1 MVSQPTEHLHAD
13 EALLRLPGRRIA
25 SDPEVGQALDRI
37 DAGATFRHSGQ
48 LRRLL
53 RYLVTHAQ
61 AGEANALR
69 EIAVGVAA
77 LGRDAATFDPK
88 QDPIVRTEARRL
100 RAKLAAYYDREGR
113 EDPIQIELPKG
124 SYVPL
129 IRRALPPGAIDAASI
144 AVLPFANFTGDEAQ
158 GAFCDAL
165 TDELIDALA
174 RIEGLRVVA
183 RTSAFRFKG
192 ASEDVRTIAN
202 ALHVSTLLEGSVQR
216 SGERIRVLAQLV
228 LGSDGRH
235 IWSQAF
241 EANRSALPDVQQAL
255 ADDIVA
261 SLVRTGVL
269 PSNLPEGQARPP
281 RGTRDPDARDRYDR
295 ALAILRTLDATRFPR
310 ARDLLA
316 EAIARDPGFARA
328 HHLLALDLTNRVAV
342 CALSA
347 QDAMPAAT
355 AHLERALALDPDFAQ
370 ARALLAWIAG
380 VYQHDWDRAFRHVAR
395 AVRDAPG
402 NSAVRNTSGN
412 LHALFGR
419 FAEAEAELALARELD
434 PLHLTPR
441 YNAALAAFYAGELA
455 VALERCDAILD
466 VEPEHAA
473 NGLRLS
479 ALIVE
484 GRGEVALQHAQSY
497 AARHPADSI
506 ATARLAEALALNG
519 DLGTALRTLDDAHEP
534 LAAAGATHWARAHVH
549 AVAGDV
555 DAAFACLD
563 AACHAHESNTESA
576 SVSPYFRALHADPRW
591 PRLVGRH
598 GLPAI
603 GRLPR
608 VHFAP

>member
-1 MVSQPTEHLHAD
+1 MVSQPTEHLQAD

-25 SDPEVGQALDRI
+25 SDREVAQALDHI
-37 DAGATFRHSGQ
+37 DAAATFRHSGQ

-61 AGEANALR
+61 AGEASALR

-77 LGRDAATFDPK
+77 LGRDAGTFDPK

-100 RAKLAAYYDREGR
+100 RAKLAAYYDGEGR
-113 EDPIQIELPKG
+113 EEPVQIELPKG
-124 SYVPL
+124 SYMPL
-129 IRRALPPGAIDAASI
+129 IRRALSPGTIHAASI
-144 AVLPFANFTGDEAQ
+144 VVLAFANFTGDDTQ

-192 ASEDVRTIAN
+192 TREDVRAIAD
-202 ALHVSTLLEGSVQR
+202 ALHVSTLLEGSVQQ
-216 SGERIRVLAQLV
+216 SGSRVRVLAQLV

-235 IWSQAF
+235 LWSQAF
-241 EANRSALPDVQQAL
+241 EADRSALPDVQQAL

-269 PSNLPEGQARPP
+269 PSNVPEGQARPP
-281 RGTRDPDARDRYDR
+281 RGTRDPEARDRYDR

-328 HHLLALDLTNRVAV
+328 HHLLALDLANRVAV
-342 CALSA
+342 CAVAA
-347 QDAMPAAT
+347 QEAMPAAID
-355 AHLERALALDPDFAQ
+355 HLQRALALDPDFAQ
-370 ARALLAWIAG
+370 ARALLGWITG
-380 VYQHDWDRAFRHVAR
+380 VYQHDWEPAFRHVAR

-419 FAEAEAELALARELD
+419 FDEAEAELALARELD

-441 YNAALAAFYAGELA
+441 YNAALAAFYAGRLA

-479 ALIVE
+479 TLIIDS
-484 GRGEVALQHAQSY
+484 RKDVALRDAQSY
-497 AARHPADSI
+497 AARHPADPI
-506 ATARLAEALALNG
+506 AAARLAEALALNG
-519 DLGTALRTLDDAHEP
+519 DVNGALRTLDDAHGV
-534 LAAAGATHWARAHVH
+534 LAAAGAAHWARAHVL

-555 DAAFACLD
+555 DAAFAALD
-563 AACHAHESNTESA
+563 AACQARESNTESA
-576 SVSPYFRALHADPRW
+576 SVSPYFRALHGDPRW
-591 PRLVGRH
+591 AELVARH
-598 GLPAI
+598 GLPAT
-603 GRLPR
+603 GRSPQ
-608 VHFAP
+608 VHCAP